1 MTQMFLFDNVGSPLS
16 PGQLLKHKLLDEMQ
30 LTQAELARA
39 LGISKPRLN
48 MMLKGRCLLS
58 AEIALRIERV
68 FGISP
73 QFWLRARADYELFQ
87 ERARMIEE
95 LERLPRLNGRE
106 EIAPSAWQVGD
117 WQVAS

>member
-1 MTQMFLFDNVGSPLS
+1 MTQMFLFDTVGAPLS
-16 PGQLLKHKLLDEMQ
+16 PGDLLKRKLLDEMQ

-39 LGISKPRLN
+39 LGISNPRLN

-87 ERARMIEE
+87 ERGRMLEE
-95 LERLPRLNGRE
+95 LERLPRHGRRE
-106 EIAPSAWQVGD
+106 EVAASAWQIGD